1 MSFLFNLNRLHN
13 TEKKEPELFVYNVHY
28 RWNKLALKQDECQ
41 LLLLKGIRLAPEVY
55 HCAYRFCSFLSIVDD
70 WFSL

>member
-13 TEKKEPELFVYNVHY
+13 RKIELFVYDVDY

-41 LLLLKGIRLAPEVY
+41 LLLLKEICLAPEVY

-70 WFSL
+70 WFF